1 MLGITIYYF
10 LLQKLIES
18 QEKLPGE
25 EIIKKIHNE
34 SFVQL
39 CTRFFFF
46 FNHRGKCWMHP
57 SYIVSGFFET
67 ECSECVCLK
76 ETEDINALI
85 FSNHYIYSH
94 SKKQPHL

>member
-34 SFVQL
+34 SFGAIL
-39 CTRFFFF
+39 HKIFF
-46 FNHRGKCWMHP
+46 FNHCGKCWMHP
-57 SYIVSGFFET
+57 SYIVSGLFET
-67 ECSECVCLK
+67 ECSQCVCLK
-76 ETEDINALI
+76 ETEDIKALI
-85 FSNHYIYSH
+85 FANHYI
-94 SKKQPHL
+94 

>member
-1 MLGITIYYF
+1 MLEIAIYYF
-10 LLQKLIES
+10 LLQKLIQS

-34 SFVQL
+34 SFGAIL
-39 CTRFFFF
+39 HKIFFF
-46 FNHRGKCWMHP
+46 FNHCGKCWMHP

-67 ECSECVCLK
+67 ECFQGVCLK

-85 FSNHYIYSH
+85 FAKHYI
-94 SKKQPHL
+94 

>member
-1 MLGITIYYF
+1 MSHSCNSA
-10 LLQKLIES
+10 QD
-18 QEKLPGE
+18 
-25 EIIKKIHNE
+25 
-34 SFVQL
+34 
-39 CTRFFFF
+39 FFF

-94 SKKQPHL
+94 SKKQPIPFVKCNLKKENYTQNKPSQKKVVLTTTRSHFA

>member
-46 FNHRGKCWMHP
+46 FLI
-57 SYIVSGFFET
+57 IVESVGCILHTLFLDF
-67 ECSECVCLK
+67 LK
-76 ETEDINALI
+76 QNVPNVSALRRLRI
-85 FSNHYIYSH
+85 LM
-94 SKKQPHL
+94 P

>member
-1 MLGITIYYF
+1 MPSDGFQVPIYISPFKYFIAPLLLIRVHPQVPQGGAFHNVHRISFLVLGITIYYF

-46 FNHRGKCWMHP
+46 
-57 SYIVSGFFET
+57 
-67 ECSECVCLK
+67 
-76 ETEDINALI
+76 
-85 FSNHYIYSH
+85 
-94 SKKQPHL
+94 